1 MSIRPSS
8 DPAEVGAVLRTVP
21 RRITMWRHGLHLLA
35 AGALVLASGFPAAKA
50 DLLPPQAVE
59 AEQRLR
65 QNPNAFDR
73 VDAFC
78 AGRKVGAAC
87 TLSGDAL
94 AGGGAGVCRNGLD
107 VSRRH
112 IDLRCERRAQVT
124 IDRGLSAGGFT
135 LPASV
140 CADPEGAEVVR
151 RQGHACTPPAQPP
164 QDRFCAGRAVGAACT
179 AELTVDG
186 QPVRNA
192 GVCSRVTE
200 SAPRFYFRG
209 WQVAQREVVQC
220 VSAKPVAHD
229 MKPLSWWQKV
239 RQ

>member
-1 MSIRPSS
+1 MPLSS
-8 DPAEVGAVLRTVP
+8 DAAASGGACRMVLRRVTP
-21 RRITMWRHGLHLLA
+21 QRLA
-35 AGALVLASGFPAAKA
+35 FCMFAAMVMGSAGQAPSARA
-50 DLLPPQAVE
+50 DVLPPQAAE
-59 AEQRLR
+59 AQQRLR
-65 QNPNAFDR
+65 ENPNAFDR

-87 TLSGDAL
+87 TMPGDAL
-94 AGGGAGVCRNGLD
+94 AGGGTGVCRNGLD
-107 VSRRH
+107 ATRRQ
-112 IDLRCERRAQVT
+112 IDLRCERRAAVT
-124 IDRGLSAGGFT
+124 IERGLPAGGFT
-135 LPASV
+135 LPAAI
-140 CADPEGAEVVR
+140 CADPEGAEAAR
-151 RQGHACTPPAQPP
+151 RQGYGCTPPAQPP
-164 QDRFCAGRAVGAACT
+164 QDRFCAGRAVGAACM

-186 QPVRNA
+186 KPVRNA

-220 VSAKPVAHD
+220 MSAKPVAHD